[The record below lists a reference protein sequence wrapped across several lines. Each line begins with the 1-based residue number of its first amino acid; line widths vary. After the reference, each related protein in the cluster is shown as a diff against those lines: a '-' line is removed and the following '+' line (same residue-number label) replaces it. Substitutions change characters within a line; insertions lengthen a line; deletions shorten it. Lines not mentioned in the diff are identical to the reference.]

1 MLDLTGHVHSKQSWS
16 CSKHFIIWPHLT
28 TSTTLWSK
36 IIIIPILQLGKL
48 EPERL
53 NKMPNHTANKWW
65 KQNSSPRNLTPNLSF
80 NYTANYCLFFDSV
93 LTLIHLPYLSHF
105 LNLFICSLTLSSFG
119 CSYNVTVCL
128 FWRERERKMDLRS
141 KGGREGERQRREKLL
156 SLITICSKI
165 TLCCPLV
172 VKLKLMFL

>member
-28 TSTTLWSK
+28 ISTTLWSK

-65 KQNSSPRNLTPNLSF
+65 KQNSSPINLTPNLSV

-119 CSYNVTVCL
+119 CSYNVTVC
-128 FWRERERKMDLRS
+128 FGERERERWTYGARE
-141 KGGREGERQRREKLL
+141 GGRERDRGERNYCL
-156 SLITICSKI
+156 
-165 TLCCPLV
+165 
-172 VKLKLMFL
+172 